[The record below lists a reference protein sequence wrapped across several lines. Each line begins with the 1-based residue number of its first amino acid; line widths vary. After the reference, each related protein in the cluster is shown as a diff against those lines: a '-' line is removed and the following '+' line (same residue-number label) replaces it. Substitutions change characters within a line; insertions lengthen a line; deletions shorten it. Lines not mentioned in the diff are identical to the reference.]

1 MDLREYLEEDM
12 SEFLDTRLS
21 KDRLADRMQGA
32 GSVRS
37 EETAALILGD
47 YEAELFHALKQQ
59 DVSRAKQVL
68 HEVKDAFD
76 AYPIGSN
83 ERKQL
88 HTLLHSLYSKFRQ
101 FLEDENAFN
110 KFEDAIGKVASPEDA
125 ANTMDSPRKIT
136 PALINEL
143 HSPEQLDGLTEKDE
157 EKNLTAAAS
166 SVADALAKQGISEPQ
181 AHADM
186 EGAAQEFLHH
196 LRALEEALEEE
207 DLEKAHHHY
216 THAKK
221 LYEDLPENHKRKHR
235 DALMAHHKK
244 ITALMQGGNSTSTPT
259 NAIDTSG
266 LERYELEIND
276 ALSHKHVHEAMELYE
291 TLRSAVAHMSKNERK
306 EWATHLHNLYAK
318 IMSAWEEQKKAR
330 QGKTAVHD
338 PTFPEKGSEL
348 LEHHEKQLTG
358 KP

>member
-12 SEFLDTRLS
+12 SDFLDERLS
-21 KDRLADRMQGA
+21 KDRLADRMQGS

-88 HTLLHSLYSKFRQ
+88 QSLLHSLYSKFRQ

-110 KFEDAIGKVASPEDA
+110 KFEDAIEKVASPEEA
-125 ANTMDSPRKIT
+125 AKTMDSPRKA
-136 PALINEL
+136 PPVLINEPR
-143 HSPEQLDGLTEKDE
+143 SPEQLDSITEQDE
-157 EKNLTAAAS
+157 ERSLTAAAS
-166 SVADALAKQGISEPQ
+166 SVADALAKQGISESQ

-186 EGAAQEFLHH
+186 EGAAQDFLHH
-196 LRALEEALEEE
+196 LRALEEALEAE
-207 DLEKAHHHY
+207 DLKQAHHHY

-221 LYEDLPENHKRKHR
+221 IYEHLPEEHKRKHR
-235 DALMAHHKK
+235 ETLIAHHQK
-244 ITALMQGGNSTSTPT
+244 ITALMQGVSVASSTISSG
-259 NAIDTSG
+259 DTSG
-266 LERYELEIND
+266 LERYEIEIND
-276 ALSHKHVHEAMELYE
+276 ALANKQVHEAMKLYE
-291 TLRSAVAHMSKNERK
+291 TLRSEVAHISKNERGN
-306 EWATHLHNLYAK
+306 WATHLHDLYAK
-318 IMSAWEEQKKAR
+318 IMSAWEEQKNSR
-330 QGKTAVHD
+330 QEKKVVHD
-338 PTFPEKGSEL
+338 PDFSEKGSEL